1 MFGLIRRRCS
11 WTRFKP
17 STSKPEGCSP
27 GLTVPRRFREIGIP
41 LGKVNGAAGSFLLL
55 REIEFLAVKH
65 GFFVEIFGVEDNM
78 PDARHGWLLLSL
90 LLQLCSVRR
99 WRCQAPLRNLGSGS
113 RPFFQPPFSLERAEL
128 PLPDLAKENH
138 SQVGSAEVLS
148 GSIGDASL
156 SYLCNVV
163 LSVHVSN
170 GSFCRIP
177 EILKTDPAG

>member
-1 MFGLIRRRCS
+1 MRKIQPVEFKTFRFDTPIHQSVGAIVIAASNSQWTHLKPPKRSLRCLSRR
-11 WTRFKP
+11 
-17 STSKPEGCSP
+17 
-27 GLTVPRRFREIGIP
+27 L
-41 LGKVNGAAGSFLLL
+41 
-55 REIEFLAVKH
+55 H
-65 GFFVEIFGVEDNM
+65 
-78 PDARHGWLLLSL
+78 
-90 LLQLCSVRR
+90 
-99 WRCQAPLRNLGSGS
+99 CQASFRNFARGW

-128 PLPDLAKENH
+128 PLPNFAKENH

-163 LSVHVSN
+163 LSVHVGN